1 MELKESLTSSAV
13 HATLSGLE
21 LRSLVSASAD
31 YSFPGEPQWKK
42 ERRQEMARAISV
54 ANSCLEREQKKYEKR
69 ALGTENSNLDE
80 EGEEGLLGGAEID
93 EMSSFMDHVPYL
105 ASLCTVFAV
114 GIKTSFSL

>member
-54 ANSCLEREQKKYEKR
+54 ANSCLEREPPESTTTTTCLAACLLVRNAPGVLCRVKR
-69 ALGTENSNLDE
+69 THRDSSD
-80 EGEEGLLGGAEID
+80 GLL
-93 EMSSFMDHVPYL
+93 V
-105 ASLCTVFAV
+105 V
-114 GIKTSFSL
+114 